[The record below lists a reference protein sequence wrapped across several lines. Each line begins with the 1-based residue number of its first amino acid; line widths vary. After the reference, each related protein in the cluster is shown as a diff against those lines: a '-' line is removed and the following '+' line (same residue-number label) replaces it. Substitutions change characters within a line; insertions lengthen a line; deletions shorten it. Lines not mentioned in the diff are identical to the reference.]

1 MPFERNVTI
10 NANLREQLK
19 QLLLSGLLQTL
30 EVRLQ
35 EAKCST
41 LYYAE
46 FLELILEDEMVV
58 RSDRKIERR
67 TKAAAFRDQKCQ
79 DDFYFDFNKFDV
91 KSEFHNTVSAY
102 GNYLA
107 VMKEYKILVE
117 GNADER
123 GTVEYN
129 LALGQKRAEA
139 VSIALQAIGANA
151 NNIEAISNGEEK
163 PRNKAKSEAAFAEN
177 RRADLIVR

>member
-1 MPFERNVTI
+1 MKLFVAAISLAVLAGCATKPEQKASSSGAASASSSAPSASSASVATPKSADA
-10 NANLREQLK
+10 NARDL
-19 QLLLSGLLQTL
+19 
-30 EVRLQ
+30 
-35 EAKCST
+35 A
-41 LYYAE
+41 
-46 FLELILEDEMVV
+46 
-58 RSDRKIERR
+58 RKRISSVEP
-67 TKAAAFRDQKCQ
+67 AV
-79 DDFYFDFNKFDV
+79 YFDFNRFDI
-91 KSEFHNTVSAY
+91 KPQFHNTVSAY

-107 VMKEYKILVE
+107 VMKESKILVE

-139 VSIALQAIGANA
+139 VSNALQAIGANA

>member
-1 MPFERNVTI
+1 MKLFVAAISLAVLAGCATKPEQKAISSGVTSAPSSAPSASSASVATPKSADA
-10 NANLREQLK
+10 NARDL
-19 QLLLSGLLQTL
+19 
-30 EVRLQ
+30 
-35 EAKCST
+35 A
-41 LYYAE
+41 
-46 FLELILEDEMVV
+46 
-58 RSDRKIERR
+58 RKRISSVEP
-67 TKAAAFRDQKCQ
+67 AV
-79 DDFYFDFNKFDV
+79 YFDFNRFDI
-91 KSEFHNTVSAY
+91 KPQFHNTVSAY

-107 VMKEYKILVE
+107 VMKESKILVE

>member
-1 MPFERNVTI
+1 MKLLVAAISLAVLAGCATKPEQKADAGAGVASGASSASSAGASVATPKSADA
-10 NANLREQLK
+10 NAREL
-19 QLLLSGLLQTL
+19 
-30 EVRLQ
+30 
-35 EAKCST
+35 A
-41 LYYAE
+41 
-46 FLELILEDEMVV
+46 
-58 RSDRKIERR
+58 RKRISSIEP
-67 TKAAAFRDQKCQ
+67 AV
-79 DDFYFDFNKFDV
+79 YFDFDKFDI
-91 KSEFHNTVSAY
+91 KPQFHNTVSAY

-107 VMKEYKILVE
+107 VVKEAKILVE

-151 NNIEAISNGEEK
+151 DNIEAISNGEEK
-163 PRNKAKSEAAFAEN
+163 PRNRGKSDAAYAEN

>member
-1 MPFERNVTI
+1 MKLFVAAISLAVLAGCATKPEQKAGAGAASGAASASSASGASVATPKSADA
-10 NANLREQLK
+10 NAREL
-19 QLLLSGLLQTL
+19 
-30 EVRLQ
+30 
-35 EAKCST
+35 A
-41 LYYAE
+41 
-46 FLELILEDEMVV
+46 
-58 RSDRKIERR
+58 RKRISSIEP
-67 TKAAAFRDQKCQ
+67 AV
-79 DDFYFDFNKFDV
+79 YFDFDKFDI
-91 KSEFHNTVSAY
+91 KPQFHNTVSAY

-107 VMKEYKILVE
+107 VVKEAKILVE

-151 NNIEAISNGEEK
+151 DNIEAISNGEEK
-163 PRNKAKSEAAFAEN
+163 PRNRGKSDAAYAEN

>member
-1 MPFERNVTI
+1 MKLFVAAISLAVLAGCATKPEQKAGAGAASGASSASSASGASVATPKSADA
-10 NANLREQLK
+10 NAREL
-19 QLLLSGLLQTL
+19 
-30 EVRLQ
+30 
-35 EAKCST
+35 A
-41 LYYAE
+41 
-46 FLELILEDEMVV
+46 
-58 RSDRKIERR
+58 RKRIGSIEP
-67 TKAAAFRDQKCQ
+67 AV
-79 DDFYFDFNKFDV
+79 YFDFDKFDI
-91 KSEFHNTVSAY
+91 KPQFHNTVSAY

-107 VMKEYKILVE
+107 VVKEAKILVE

-151 NNIEAISNGEEK
+151 DNIEAISNGEEK
-163 PRNKAKSEAAFAEN
+163 PRNRGKSDAAYAEN

>member
-1 MPFERNVTI
+1 MKLFVAAISLAVLAGCATKPEQKAGAGAASGASSASSASGASVATPKSADA
-10 NANLREQLK
+10 NAREL
-19 QLLLSGLLQTL
+19 
-30 EVRLQ
+30 
-35 EAKCST
+35 A
-41 LYYAE
+41 
-46 FLELILEDEMVV
+46 
-58 RSDRKIERR
+58 RKRISSIEP
-67 TKAAAFRDQKCQ
+67 DV
-79 DDFYFDFNKFDV
+79 YFDFDKFDI
-91 KSEFHNTVSAY
+91 KPQFHNTVSAY

-107 VMKEYKILVE
+107 VVKEAKILVE

-151 NNIEAISNGEEK
+151 DNIEAISNGEEK
-163 PRNKAKSEAAFAEN
+163 PRNRGKSDAAYAEN

>member
-1 MPFERNVTI
+1 MKLFVAAISLAVLAGCATKPEQKASSSGAASAPSSAPSASSASVATPKSADA
-10 NANLREQLK
+10 NARDL
-19 QLLLSGLLQTL
+19 
-30 EVRLQ
+30 
-35 EAKCST
+35 A
-41 LYYAE
+41 
-46 FLELILEDEMVV
+46 
-58 RSDRKIERR
+58 RKRISSVEP
-67 TKAAAFRDQKCQ
+67 AV
-79 DDFYFDFNKFDV
+79 YFDFNRFDI
-91 KSEFHNTVSAY
+91 KPEFHNTVSAY

-107 VMKEYKILVE
+107 VMKESKILVE

>member
-1 MPFERNVTI
+1 MKLFVAAISLAVLAGCATKPEQKASSSGAASAPSSSSAPSASSASFATPKSADA
-10 NANLREQLK
+10 NARDL
-19 QLLLSGLLQTL
+19 
-30 EVRLQ
+30 
-35 EAKCST
+35 A
-41 LYYAE
+41 
-46 FLELILEDEMVV
+46 
-58 RSDRKIERR
+58 RKRISSVEP
-67 TKAAAFRDQKCQ
+67 AV
-79 DDFYFDFNKFDV
+79 YFDFNRFDI
-91 KSEFHNTVSAY
+91 KPQFHNTVSAY

-107 VMKEYKILVE
+107 VMKESKILVE

>member
-1 MPFERNVTI
+1 MKLFVAAISLAVLAGCATKPEQKASSSGAASAPSSAPSASSASVATPKSADA
-10 NANLREQLK
+10 NAREL
-19 QLLLSGLLQTL
+19 
-30 EVRLQ
+30 
-35 EAKCST
+35 A
-41 LYYAE
+41 
-46 FLELILEDEMVV
+46 
-58 RSDRKIERR
+58 RKRISSIEP
-67 TKAAAFRDQKCQ
+67 AV
-79 DDFYFDFNKFDV
+79 YFDFNKFDI
-91 KSEFHNTVSAY
+91 KPEFHNTVSAY

-107 VMKEYKILVE
+107 VIKESKILIE

-151 NNIEAISNGEEK
+151 NNIEVISNGEEK
-163 PRNKAKSEAAFAEN
+163 PRNKGKSEAAYAEN

>member
-1 MPFERNVTI
+1 MKLFVAAISLAVLAGCATKPEQKAGSSGAASASSSAPSASSSSVATPKSADA
-10 NANLREQLK
+10 NARDL
-19 QLLLSGLLQTL
+19 
-30 EVRLQ
+30 
-35 EAKCST
+35 A
-41 LYYAE
+41 
-46 FLELILEDEMVV
+46 
-58 RSDRKIERR
+58 RKRISSVEP
-67 TKAAAFRDQKCQ
+67 AV
-79 DDFYFDFNKFDV
+79 YFDFNKFDI
-91 KSEFHNTVSAY
+91 KPEFHNTVSAY

-107 VMKEYKILVE
+107 VMKESKILVE

>member
-1 MPFERNVTI
+1 MKLFVAAVSLAVLAGCATKPEQKAGAGAASGASSASSASGASVATPKSADA
-10 NANLREQLK
+10 NA
-19 QLLLSGLLQTL
+19 S
-30 EVRLQ
+30 
-35 EAKCST
+35 
-41 LYYAE
+41 
-46 FLELILEDEMVV
+46 ELA
-58 RSDRKIERR
+58 RKRISSVEP
-67 TKAAAFRDQKCQ
+67 AV
-79 DDFYFDFNKFDV
+79 YFDFDKFDI
-91 KSEFHNTVSAY
+91 KPQFHNTVSAY

-107 VMKEYKILVE
+107 VVKEAKILVE

-151 NNIEAISNGEEK
+151 DNIEAVSNGEEK
-163 PRNKAKSEAAFAEN
+163 PRNRGKSDAAYAEN

>member
-1 MPFERNVTI
+1 MKLFVAAISLAVLAGCATKPEQKAGAGAASGASSASSASGASVATPKSADANARELARNRI
-10 NANLREQLK
+10 
-19 QLLLSGLLQTL
+19 S
-30 EVRLQ
+30 
-35 EAKCST
+35 S
-41 LYYAE
+41 
-46 FLELILEDEMVV
+46 
-58 RSDRKIERR
+58 IEP
-67 TKAAAFRDQKCQ
+67 AV
-79 DDFYFDFNKFDV
+79 YFDFDKFDI
-91 KSEFHNTVSAY
+91 KPQFHNTVSAY

-107 VMKEYKILVE
+107 VVKEAKILVE

-151 NNIEAISNGEEK
+151 DNIEAISNGEEK
-163 PRNKAKSEAAFAEN
+163 PRNRGKSDAAYAEN

>member
-1 MPFERNVTI
+1 MKLFVAAISLAVLAGCATKPEQKVSSSGAASAPSSAPSASSASVATPKSADA
-10 NANLREQLK
+10 NARDL
-19 QLLLSGLLQTL
+19 
-30 EVRLQ
+30 
-35 EAKCST
+35 A
-41 LYYAE
+41 
-46 FLELILEDEMVV
+46 
-58 RSDRKIERR
+58 RKRISSIEP
-67 TKAAAFRDQKCQ
+67 AV
-79 DDFYFDFNKFDV
+79 YFDFNKFDI
-91 KSEFHNTVSAY
+91 KPEFHNTVSAY

-107 VMKEYKILVE
+107 VMKESKILVE

-129 LALGQKRAEA
+129 LALGQKRAES

>member
-1 MPFERNVTI
+1 MKLLVAAISLAVLAGCATKPEQKADAGAASGASSASSAGASVATPKSADA
-10 NANLREQLK
+10 NAREL
-19 QLLLSGLLQTL
+19 
-30 EVRLQ
+30 
-35 EAKCST
+35 A
-41 LYYAE
+41 
-46 FLELILEDEMVV
+46 
-58 RSDRKIERR
+58 RKRISSIEP
-67 TKAAAFRDQKCQ
+67 AV
-79 DDFYFDFNKFDV
+79 YFDFDKFDI
-91 KSEFHNTVSAY
+91 KPQFHNTVSAY

-107 VMKEYKILVE
+107 VVKEAKILVE

-151 NNIEAISNGEEK
+151 DNIEAISNGEEK
-163 PRNKAKSEAAFAEN
+163 PRNRGKSDAAYAEN

>member
-1 MPFERNVTI
+1 MKLFVAAISLAVLAGCATKPEQKAGAGAASGASSASSASGASVATPKSADA
-10 NANLREQLK
+10 NAREL
-19 QLLLSGLLQTL
+19 
-30 EVRLQ
+30 
-35 EAKCST
+35 A
-41 LYYAE
+41 
-46 FLELILEDEMVV
+46 
-58 RSDRKIERR
+58 RKRISSIEP
-67 TKAAAFRDQKCQ
+67 AV
-79 DDFYFDFNKFDV
+79 YFDFDKFDI
-91 KSEFHNTVSAY
+91 KPQFHNTVSAY

-107 VMKEYKILVE
+107 VVKEAKILVE

-151 NNIEAISNGEEK
+151 DNIEAISNGEEK
-163 PRNKAKSEAAFAEN
+163 PRNRGKSDAAYAEN

>member
-1 MPFERNVTI
+1 MKLFVAAISLAVLAGCATKPEQKASSSGAASAPSSSSAPSASSASVATPKSADA
-10 NANLREQLK
+10 NARDL
-19 QLLLSGLLQTL
+19 
-30 EVRLQ
+30 
-35 EAKCST
+35 A
-41 LYYAE
+41 
-46 FLELILEDEMVV
+46 
-58 RSDRKIERR
+58 RKRISSVEP
-67 TKAAAFRDQKCQ
+67 AV
-79 DDFYFDFNKFDV
+79 YFDFNKFDI
-91 KSEFHNTVSAY
+91 KPQFHNTVSAY

-107 VMKEYKILVE
+107 VMKESKILVE

>member
-1 MPFERNVTI
+1 MKLFVAAISLAVLAGCATKPEQKASSSGAASAPSSSSAPSASSASVATPKSADA
-10 NANLREQLK
+10 NARDL
-19 QLLLSGLLQTL
+19 
-30 EVRLQ
+30 
-35 EAKCST
+35 A
-41 LYYAE
+41 
-46 FLELILEDEMVV
+46 
-58 RSDRKIERR
+58 RKRISSVEP
-67 TKAAAFRDQKCQ
+67 AV
-79 DDFYFDFNKFDV
+79 YFDFNKFDI
-91 KSEFHNTVSAY
+91 KPEFHNTVSAY

-107 VMKEYKILVE
+107 VMKESKILVE

>member
-1 MPFERNVTI
+1 MKLFVAAISLAVLAGCATKPEQKASSSGAASASSSAPSASSASVATPKSADA
-10 NANLREQLK
+10 NARDL
-19 QLLLSGLLQTL
+19 
-30 EVRLQ
+30 
-35 EAKCST
+35 A
-41 LYYAE
+41 
-46 FLELILEDEMVV
+46 
-58 RSDRKIERR
+58 RKRISSVEP
-67 TKAAAFRDQKCQ
+67 AV
-79 DDFYFDFNKFDV
+79 YFDFNKFDV

-107 VMKEYKILVE
+107 VMKESKILVE

>member
-1 MPFERNVTI
+1 MKLFVAAISLAVLAGCATKPEQKASSSGAASAPSSPSAPSASSASVATPKSADA
-10 NANLREQLK
+10 NARDL
-19 QLLLSGLLQTL
+19 
-30 EVRLQ
+30 
-35 EAKCST
+35 A
-41 LYYAE
+41 
-46 FLELILEDEMVV
+46 
-58 RSDRKIERR
+58 RKRISSVEP
-67 TKAAAFRDQKCQ
+67 AV
-79 DDFYFDFNKFDV
+79 YFDFNRFDI
-91 KSEFHNTVSAY
+91 KPQFHNTVSAY

-107 VMKEYKILVE
+107 VIKESKILVE